1 MAWTDK
7 DNGNGKER
15 EPIGDNGLLKGS
27 QPSPNASSSPVGIA
41 AALKGFQ
48 GKDALS
54 YANILRSRNKFVDA
68 LAIYES
74 VLEKDNVNVE
84 AHIGKGICLQMQN
97 MGRLA
102 FDSFSEAI
110 RLDPQNACALT
121 HCGILYKDE
130 GRLVEA
136 AESYQKALRADSSYK
151 PAAECLAIVLTD
163 IGTSLKLAGNTQ
175 EGIQKYYEALKIDPH
190 YAPAYYN
197 LGVVYSEMMQYDTA
211 LGCYEKAAL
220 ERPMYAEAYCNMGVI
235 YKNRGDLEA
244 AIACYERCLTVS
256 PNFEIAKNNMAIA
269 LTDLGTKVKLEGD
282 INQGVAFYKKA
293 LYYNWHYADAMYNLG
308 VAYGEMLKSDMAIVF
323 YELAFHFNPQCAEAC
338 NNLGVIYKDRD
349 NLDKAVE
356 CYQMA
361 LSIKPN
367 FSQSLN
373 NLGVVYTVQ
382 GKMDAAASMI
392 EKAIMANATYAEAYN
407 NLGVLYR
414 DAGNIAMSI
423 NAYEQCLKID
433 PDSRNAGQNR
443 LLAMNYINEGH
454 DDKLFDAHRD
464 WGRRFMKL
472 YPQYTS
478 WDNPNDPERPLVI
491 GYVSPDYFTHSV
503 SYFIEA
509 PLVYHDYANYK
520 VAVYSAVVKADAK
533 TNRFREKVLKNGG
546 IWRDIYGIDEKNV
559 ANMVREDKVDIL
571 VELTGHTANNKLGMM
586 ACRPA
591 PVQVTWI
598 GYPNT
603 TGLPTIDY
611 RITDSLADPPDTK
624 QKHVEELVRL
634 PECFL
639 CYTPSPEAG
648 TVSPTPAL
656 ANGFVTFGSFNNLA
670 KITPTVLQVWARI
683 LCAVPNSRLVVKC
696 KPFCCDSVRQRFLK
710 MLEDLGLESLRV
722 DLLPLIL
729 LNHDH
734 MQAYSL
740 MDISLDTFPYAGTT
754 TTCESLYMGVP
765 CVTMAG
771 AVHAHNVGVSLLS
784 NVGLGHLIAKNEDEY
799 VQLALQL
806 ASDIPALS
814 NLRMSLRDLMS
825 KSPVF
830 DGPNFTLGLESAYR
844 NMWKR
849 YCNGDVPSLKR
860 IELLQEQGVSEAG
873 VIKSSEPTSITFS
886 VEDSPESIKVNG
898 YTEVSSS
905 MVNHSSEENGSQ
917 SQSSTTT
924 HTTNSNKVS

>member
-1 MAWTDK
+1 MALPEDAA
-7 DNGNGKER
+7 NNGKEG
-15 EPIGDNGLLKGS
+15 EPVGDNGFIKQS
-27 QPSPNASSSPVGIA
+27 ESSPCASGSPA
-41 AALKGFQ
+41 AMASLQKHFQ
-48 GKDALS
+48 GKDALN
-54 YANILRSRNKFVDA
+54 YANILRSRNKFADA
-68 LAIYES
+68 LALYERI
-74 VLEKDNVNVE
+74 LEEDGAKVE
-84 AHIGKGICLQMQN
+84 AYIGKGICLQMQN

-102 FDSFSEAI
+102 FDSFAEAVRI
-110 RLDPQNACALT
+110 EPHNACALT

-130 GRLVEA
+130 GRLVDA
-136 AESYQKALRADSSYK
+136 AESYQKALNADPSYK
-151 PAAECLAIVLTD
+151 PAAEYLAIVLTD
-163 IGTSLKLAGNTQ
+163 LGTSLKLSGNVQ
-175 EGIQKYYEALKIDPH
+175 EGIQKYYEALNIDPH

-197 LGVVYSEMMQYDTA
+197 LGVVYSEMMKYDTA
-211 LGCYEKAAL
+211 LSCYEKAAL

-235 YKNRGDLEA
+235 HKNRGDLEL
-244 AIACYERCLTVS
+244 AIACYERCLAVS

-282 INQGVAFYKKA
+282 ISQGVAYYKKA

-308 VAYGEMLKSDMAIVF
+308 VAYGEMLKFDMAIVC
-323 YELAFHFNPQCAEAC
+323 YELAFHFNPHCAEAC

-356 CYQMA
+356 CYQLA

-392 EKAIMANATYAEAYN
+392 EKAILANPTYAEAYN

-414 DAGNIAMSI
+414 DAGNISMAI
-423 NAYEQCLKID
+423 TAYEQCLQID

-443 LLAMNYINEGH
+443 LLAMNYIHEGH
-454 DDKLFDAHRD
+454 DDELYETHRD
-464 WGRRFMKL
+464 WGRRFMRL
-472 YPQYTS
+472 YPQSTS
-478 WDNPNDPERPLVI
+478 WDNPKEPERPLVI

-509 PLVYHDYANYK
+509 PLVYHDYTKYK
-520 VAVYSAVVKADAK
+520 VVLYSAVVKADAK
-533 TNRFREKVLKNGG
+533 TNRFREKVLKKGG
-546 IWRDIYGIDEKNV
+546 LWRDIYGIDEKRV
-559 ANMVREDKVDIL
+559 AGLVREDNVDIL
-571 VELTGHTANNKLGMM
+571 VELTGHTANNKLGTI

-603 TGLPTIDY
+603 TGLPSIDY
-611 RITDSLADPPDTK
+611 RITDSLADPPDSK
-624 QKHVEELVRL
+624 QKHVEDLVRL
-634 PECFL
+634 PGSFL

-648 TVSPTPAL
+648 PVSVAPAVS
-656 ANGFVTFGSFNNLA
+656 NGFITFGSFNNLA
-670 KITPTVLQVWARI
+670 KITPRVLQVWARI

-696 KPFCCDSVRQRFLK
+696 KPFCCDSVRQKFLTT
-710 MLEDLGLESLRV
+710 LEQLGLEPLRV

-754 TTCESLYMGVP
+754 TTCESLFMGVP
-765 CVTMAG
+765 CITMSG

-784 NVGLGHLIAKNEDEY
+784 KVGLENLVAKNEDEY

-806 ASDIPALS
+806 ASDVDALS
-814 NLRMSLRDLMS
+814 SLRMRLRDLMS
-825 KSPVF
+825 KSPVC
-830 DGPNFTLGLESAYR
+830 DGANFTLGLESAYR
-844 NMWKR
+844 DMWRR
-849 YCNGDVPSLKR
+849 YCMGDMPSSKHMM
-860 IELLQEQGVSEAG
+860 ELVQQQQGISEAPNDNSQQAQTTISSMTSSREEDLLHG
-873 VIKSSEPTSITFS
+873 SAIKENGFSSPA
-886 VEDSPESIKVNG
+886 P
-898 YTEVSSS
+898 SS
-905 MVNHSSEENGSQ
+905 MVDHFCDENGIC
-917 SQSSTTT
+917 
-924 HTTNSNKVS
+924 